1 MLVGCPDGT
10 AVAIPCQTEEIG
22 SFTTEN
28 EDKKLEAE
36 IKKGNGHKTANA
48 EAFKNVPVKTKVDVG
63 KGKK

>member
-1 MLVGCPDGT
+1 MADLTDNVNKHESAAD
-10 AVAIPCQTEEIG
+10 I
-22 SFTTEN
+22 
-28 EDKKLEAE
+28 KKLEAE